1 MESWQRTSLFFS
13 NAPLTIAV
21 LVKELPNLYP
31 QVYTRY
37 LMEKKGLNVFEAQ
50 KHMGLVEWL
59 SAAAAIENLL
69 LAAHSLG
76 YGACWLRVPFMAKDE
91 LESLLEVR
99 PPWELIALVPVGVP
113 ASDPLPP
120 RRERKRLE
128 EITTFL

>member
-1 MESWQRTSLFFS
+1 M
-13 NAPLTIAV
+13 
-21 LVKELPNLYP
+21 
-31 QVYTRY
+31 
-37 LMEKKGLNVFEAQ
+37 
-50 KHMGLVEWL
+50 EWL
-59 SAAAAIENLL
+59 SVAAAIEKLL
-69 LAAHSLG
+69 LAAHPLG

-113 ASDPLPP
+113 APEASPP